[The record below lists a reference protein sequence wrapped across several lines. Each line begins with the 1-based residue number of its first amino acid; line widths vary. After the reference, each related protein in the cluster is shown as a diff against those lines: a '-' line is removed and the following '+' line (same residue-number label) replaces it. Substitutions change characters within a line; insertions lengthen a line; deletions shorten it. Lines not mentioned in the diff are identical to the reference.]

1 MNTTQNNNS
10 SINNT
15 ITITVKYGTNNSLT
29 RSFTTPIT
37 IGVILGDAAIQAA
50 LGFGSN
56 VEGYLLGV
64 PQPNSITLRDGDMLS
79 INDSSKQE
87 EKTSSKGH

>member
-1 MNTTQNNNS
+1 MNTTQNNNNS
-10 SINNT
+10 SIDNT
-15 ITITVKYGTNNSLT
+15 ITITVKYGTGNSLT

-37 IGVILGDAAIQAA
+37 IGAILGDAAIQAA

-64 PQPNSITLRDGDMLS
+64 PQPNSITLRGGDTLS
-79 INDSSKQE
+79 INDKACG
-87 EKTSSKGH
+87 KAN